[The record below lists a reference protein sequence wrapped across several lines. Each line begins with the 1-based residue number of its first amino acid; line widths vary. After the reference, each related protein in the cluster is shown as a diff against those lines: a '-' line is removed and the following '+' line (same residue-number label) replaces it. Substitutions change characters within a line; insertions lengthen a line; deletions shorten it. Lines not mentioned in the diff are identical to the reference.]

1 MVIVFTQRCHD
12 CKPPCFATTCS
23 VRNSLTADWFSME
36 VDEVINVVK
45 TAHEFLECTTGW
57 DTYRR

>member
-1 MVIVFTQRCHD
+1 
-12 CKPPCFATTCS
+12 
-23 VRNSLTADWFSME
+23 ME

-45 TAHEFLECTTGW
+45 TAHEFLVVHNSW